1 MSVGGCEQP
10 SVLEETLLTRLQR
23 PGWTYGGFH
32 GDDRDDFMNS
42 FTQGS
47 LQERMDAVG
56 RLHNRLL
63 AWGSEYTRERH
74 SDWVG
79 AVYDGAKIVLEQE
92 LARDPDAVYQQATHA
107 DLKVRRAVLEVLG
120 ATASKGDE
128 RAISCCHSHLRKFPD
143 EVFESL
149 AQLTLETPGPS
160 RRWAV
165 C

>member
-1 MSVGGCEQP
+1 MSVGGCGQP

-56 RLHNRLL
+56 RLHNRLP